1 MIKLLAQENLQLQ
14 TEKHPGKCVN
24 REFQRLDVV
33 RFRRSQGGEQ
43 RKETHRGA
51 GVVVAGPERR
61 WGSGRASPGR
71 HIQEKA
77 RLAVEPP
84 KLPSPSPSPSPS
96 TARRPRRRLL
106 SRHQKSETGTGA
118 EPSGSGSP
126 SRCGGGGR
134 RRPPSGEPRAA
145 VVADG
150 ELSRKKKQN
159 LQGAQ

>member
-84 KLPSPSPSPSPS
+84 KLPSPSPSPS